1 LEDLM
6 PSLPNDVKAC
16 LLIAAA
22 SLLSACAAV
31 TADDLY
37 KPNFGRQVFPHF
49 DASVDPD
56 PMAITNGL
64 YASPHFNDPCYFCSP
79 QSRFN
84 SSAWAP

>member
-1 LEDLM
+1 ML
-6 PSLPNDVKAC
+6 SLHSSAKAC
-16 LLIAAA
+16 LLIGVV
-22 SLLSACAAV
+22 SLLAACASV

-49 DASVDPD
+49 DASADPD

-64 YASPHFNDPCYFCSP
+64 YASPNLNTPCFFCSS

-84 SSAWAP
+84 APTWAP